1 MLSTIHGTTQS
12 QMRFKGNIKLKRLFI
27 ENVTMV
33 TLTQPL
39 KLTNNYLPKELGT
52 NLAL

>member
-12 QMRFKGNIKLKRLFI
+12 QMRFKGNIKLKGLFI
-27 ENVTMV
+27 ENV

-39 KLTNNYLPKELGT
+39 KLTNNYLPKALGT